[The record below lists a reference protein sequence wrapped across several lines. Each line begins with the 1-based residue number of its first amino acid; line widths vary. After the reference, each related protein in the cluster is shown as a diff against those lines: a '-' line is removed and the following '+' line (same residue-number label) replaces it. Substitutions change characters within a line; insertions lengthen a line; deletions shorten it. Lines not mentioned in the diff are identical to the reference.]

1 MVMTNQLPKEIF
13 LNLLKK
19 YEEDLK
25 KVKTADEKWKI
36 KLKMS
41 FVKKK
46 LNEYA

>member
-1 MVMTNQLPKEIF
+1 MHNKLPKEIL

-25 KVKTADEKWKI
+25 KVKTEDEKWKI